1 MNASLRAQCYGP
13 CFLLQILSQGF
24 TKVLGMAS
32 PIANPFT
39 PSLHLAQQ
47 APLPDDL
54 TPFISPSRGI
64 RISLDGHTDLILPA
78 LALTAIDI
86 VDGSSLQLLDLS
98 RLAPGRVNLSVTGCS
113 QLQEVRFGS
122 QASGHLFYHAEASLP
137 EITLHGGITY
147 IDMGWQK
154 GKSSLRIAAE
164 ASKVWNGVQLRYD
177 PTGFSSLPGGAS
189 VLWVLIHQDTHGDGT
204 TWARQ
209 NLSLPPDRHQCNQ
222 PVDLYIEGTPDI
234 KTFQWNGKPLR
245 SLELNQF
252 TGLQAVELHAPVESV
267 LISNAENLGSVL
279 CSEAVG
285 RLKIDSASLAAKKLI
300 VQASY
305 QSLQLTNS
313 AKSLEVVGD
322 CSSPVVLEW
331 CGELTTVRLPAGAAV
346 RCVGCAPD
354 GLAPNAVDYY
364 VNENILQVLLDRI
377 EQGDHTDWKKLR
389 RLLPCCARG
398 TRLKAA
404 LATLARL
411 GQLGIP
417 QAEIWET
424 RLCLNLR
431 NRHPNVE
438 LTASLSSSQ
447 RQKVSKAYEWIMPK
461 DLFNECWREEWNIL
475 ETTFATWSV
484 TPYAKVICR
493 SVAENDVALNHL
505 QAKLGLRTTMT
516 ENAKRI
522 ALLVLE
528 HSQGTRP

>member
-1 MNASLRAQCYGP
+1 
-13 CFLLQILSQGF
+13 
-24 TKVLGMAS
+24 
-32 PIANPFT
+32 
-39 PSLHLAQQ
+39 
-47 APLPDDL
+47 
-54 TPFISPSRGI
+54 
-64 RISLDGHTDLILPA
+64 
-78 LALTAIDI
+78 
-86 VDGSSLQLLDLS
+86 
-98 RLAPGRVNLSVTGCS
+98 
-113 QLQEVRFGS
+113 
-122 QASGHLFYHAEASLP
+122 
-137 EITLHGGITY
+137 
-147 IDMGWQK
+147 
-154 GKSSLRIAAE
+154 
-164 ASKVWNGVQLRYD
+164 
-177 PTGFSSLPGGAS
+177 
-189 VLWVLIHQDTHGDGT
+189 
-204 TWARQ
+204 
-209 NLSLPPDRHQCNQ
+209 
-222 PVDLYIEGTPDI
+222 LYIEGTPDI

-285 RLKIDSASLAAKKLI
+285 RLKIDSASLAAKELI

-438 LTASLSSSQ
+438 LTDSLSPSQ

-528 HSQGTRP
+528 HSQGAPLNIKPNETAKSTIALMAERLLETLEHLQPRDTEAERIVKESLFNTLDGKDLEELIAKELLFDPVKTRLIIMRRLKMIEKVRPYSDHIRRLKQLLLGGGLAKERALLILHCGKRVTPLDKRTLFCYDSQIVNARPDVH